1 MDEAAAPVEV
11 PPAKK
16 SGSKLGLI
24 AAVVLLVGAA
34 AAGGLY
40 GGKLMQ
46 KPAAAAKHAPEE
58 EGEAAAEEEE
68 APAKKPTEAPKAS
81 AALPAL
87 VVDVRDK
94 DGDIHHLKIAISF
107 ELGEVPED
115 EFAKCMPRGREAALI
130 YLRGLSFEQVTDAKQ
145 FEKLRKE
152 LTEKVAE
159 AVGKKRVKR
168 VLLTDFVAQ

>member
-1 MDEAAAPVEV
+1 MEEAAAPVEV

-46 KPAAAAKHAPEE
+46 HGPAEAKHEAKPAEKSGDPSEV
-58 EGEAAAEEEE
+58 
-68 APAKKPTEAPKAS
+68 PKAS
-81 AALPAL
+81 AALPPL
-87 VVDVRDK
+87 VVDVHDK
-94 DGDIHHLKIAISF
+94 DGDIHHVKLAISF
-107 ELGEVPED
+107 ELGEVPEE
-115 EFAKCMPRGREAALI
+115 EFGKCMPRGREAALI
-130 YLRGLSFEQVTDAKQ
+130 YLRSLSFEEVTDSKQ

-152 LTEKVAE
+152 LAERVAE
-159 AVGKKRVKR
+159 AVGKERVKR

>member
-24 AAVVLLVGAA
+24 AAVVLLAGAA

-46 KPAAAAKHAPEE
+46 KPAAVAENAPEE
-58 EGEAAAEEEE
+58 EAEEEE
-68 APAKKPTEAPKAS
+68 ARAKKPSEAPKAS
-81 AALPAL
+81 AALPPL
-87 VVDVRDK
+87 VVDVRDRN
-94 DGDIHHLKIAISF
+94 GDIHHLKIAISF

-115 EFAKCMPRGREAALI
+115 EFGKCIPRGREAALI
-130 YLRGLSFEQVTDAKQ
+130 YLRGLTFEQVTDAKFFGQ
-145 FEKLRKE
+145 LRKE